1 MTLKI
6 YVKINK
12 KYKLKSHYFWAIGTT
27 LSSNISLR
35 FRCNVLEKV
44 LQNELKN
51 ITLAGKLTL
60 FDNKIETK
68 RAQYNLDRE
77 TANISVFS
85 SGMST

>member
-1 MTLKI
+1 MQCYRKSPI
-6 YVKINK
+6 ERIK
-12 KYKLKSHYFWAIGTT
+12 K
-27 LSSNISLR
+27 
-35 FRCNVLEKV
+35 
-44 LQNELKN
+44 

-85 SGMST
+85 SGMGT